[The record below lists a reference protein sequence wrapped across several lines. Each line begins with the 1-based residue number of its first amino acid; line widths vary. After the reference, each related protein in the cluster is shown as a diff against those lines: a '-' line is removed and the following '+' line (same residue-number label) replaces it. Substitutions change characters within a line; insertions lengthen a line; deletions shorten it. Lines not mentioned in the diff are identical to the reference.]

1 LYKEPNKT
9 TDLDL
14 KTKSKL
20 TVLILILIFI
30 VVFGIYGYKFNSFS
44 LSPIH
49 SDWGVF
55 GGYFGGVLSPVIS
68 AYVVYLIAKT
78 YNLQKTELKELKDA
92 QTKQLNLAAFSASL
106 NSNLTHI
113 GILQSEKSSLL
124 SEFVDSSSDKKL
136 ALRAQ
141 DLFDRANYGFG
152 DPDDEGF
159 EEYINEQISAQHEYD
174 EVLKGIKE
182 DKGDYFVFLIRRIIR
197 IKTEIDELMS
207 ENSQLKTKI
216 EKFCFNSTYFKFR

>member
-1 LYKEPNKT
+1 MNKEPNKI

-14 KTKSKL
+14 KTKANF
-20 TVLILILIFI
+20 TVLIFIIFVI
-30 VVFGIYGYKFNSFS
+30 VLGIYVYKFNSLSFS
-44 LSPIH
+44 SIH
-49 SDWGVF
+49 SDWGAF

-68 AYVVYLIAKT
+68 ACAVYLIAQT

-92 QTKQLNLAAFSASL
+92 QAKQLNLAAFSASL
-106 NSNLTHI
+106 NANLTHI

-124 SEFVDSSSDKKL
+124 SEFIDLPSDKEL

-141 DLFDRANYGFG
+141 DLFDHANYGFG

-159 EEYINEQISAQHEYD
+159 EEYVNEQISAQHEYD
-174 EVLKGIKE
+174 GVLKGIKE
-182 DKGDYFVFLIRRIIR
+182 DKGDYFIFLIKRVIE
-197 IKTEIDELMS
+197 IKTEIDELMG

-216 EKFCFNSTYFKFR
+216 DKFCFNSTYFKFR